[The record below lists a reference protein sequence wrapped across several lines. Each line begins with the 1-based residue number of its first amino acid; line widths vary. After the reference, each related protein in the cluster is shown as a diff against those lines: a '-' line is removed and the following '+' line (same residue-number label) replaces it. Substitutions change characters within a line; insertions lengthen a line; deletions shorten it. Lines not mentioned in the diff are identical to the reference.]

1 MHFSLGGGTTFEKKT
16 NLWFWGALG
25 GSRGRPSL
33 ENGLRELVQRI
44 LSRPIPAFQK
54 VIFW

>member
-44 LSRPIPAFQK
+44 LSRPIPAFQN